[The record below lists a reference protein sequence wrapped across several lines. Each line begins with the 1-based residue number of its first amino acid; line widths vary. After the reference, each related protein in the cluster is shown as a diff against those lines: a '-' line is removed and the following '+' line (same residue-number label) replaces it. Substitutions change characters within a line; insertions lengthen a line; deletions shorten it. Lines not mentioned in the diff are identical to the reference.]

1 MRYIFLHASK
11 IPVRCHGFKRSSRK
25 HRHKIHKNDKLLFF
39 GTLFVLFSIHR
50 SYIWWVGSGIIHY
63 LGFFSTKTL
72 HNITRNNW
80 KRVRK
85 SMSTAYLLQNR
96 PSIDPTSV
104 HYENWITR
112 VDMIKKKSY
121 CILGLPNCQENSI
134 YSHNKHT
141 SIFTRSST
149 FHHPHIYLAILY
161 SKK

>member
-50 SYIWWVGSGIIHY
+50 SYLWWVGSGIIHY

-112 VDMIKKKSY
+112 VDMIKKKKLLHS
-121 CILGLPNCQENSI
+121 GPSKLPRKQHLLPQQT
-134 YSHNKHT
+134 Y
-141 SIFTRSST
+141 F
-149 FHHPHIYLAILY
+149 YLY
-161 SKK
+161 